1 MELFMKKIYS
11 ILAILCAFALTS
23 CDGFLDW
30 PPTES
35 ASAETSITSLSDAE
49 IMMNGVMNKLTSSSY
64 LGRNMFMYADTKGGD
79 LCIASAGRGMDA
91 MYTFNQS
98 AAGNTYSG
106 FWSQGFNI
114 ILQINNIIEN
124 VEKLEEE
131 GQTGFD
137 NVLGQAYTLRAMVY
151 FDLVRLYGKPYNY
164 DKTAW
169 GVPNVTERLDASAK
183 EIRATVET
191 NYNQIVAD
199 LQKGA
204 GLIGKSKSNG
214 RINYY
219 GNKALQARVYLYMDN
234 FSSALAAAEEVINS
248 GVYSLYSNDQWV
260 ESWGQ
265 QFGSESIFELI
276 MDDTNTGLG
285 NSSLGYYYCRKNDYG
300 NSTGYFINSTDFIEN
315 ILGEDPDDIRW
326 GVYTYDETSTERMG
340 CCYKYLGGLSK
351 QGDGKSVGAN
361 VNIKVIRLSEMYL
374 IAAEA
379 ALKSGNKSKAADYLN
394 DIRKRSVGL
403 DPATEATV
411 SEDMI
416 LNERGK
422 ELQLEGHR
430 FFDMMRC
437 NKTITFDDDMDP
449 AGGRYQRDRTID
461 RTHPLTILPIP
472 QREIIINPDLQQNP
486 GY

>member
-1 MELFMKKIYS
+1 MKKIYS

-23 CDGFLDW
+23 CEEFLDW
-30 PPTES
+30 PPTDS

-49 IMMNGVMNKLTSSSY
+49 IMMTGVMNKLTSSSY
-64 LGRNMFMYADTKGGD
+64 LGRNMFMYADIKGGD
-79 LCIASAGRGMDA
+79 LCIPSAGRGMDA

-131 GQTGFD
+131 GLTGFD

-169 GVPNVTERLDASAK
+169 GVPNVTERIDAGAK

-219 GNKALQARVYLYMDN
+219 GNKALQARVYLYMEN
-234 FSSALAAAEEVINS
+234 YSAALSAAEEIMNS
-248 GVYSLYSNDQWV
+248 GVYSLYSNEQWV
-260 ESWGQ
+260 DSWSQ

-276 MDDTNTGLG
+276 MDDTTTGLG

-315 ILGEDPDDIRW
+315 LLGEDPDDIRW

-340 CCYKYLGGLSK
+340 CCYKYLGGLEK

-361 VNIKVIRLSEMYL
+361 VNIKVVRLSEIYL

-379 ALKSGNKSKAADYLN
+379 ALKSGNGAKAADYLN
-394 DIRKRSVGL
+394 AIRQRSVGL
-403 DPATEATV
+403 EPATAATV

-437 NKTITFDDDMDP
+437 NKTIEFDDDMDP
-449 AGGRYQRDRTID
+449 AGSRYQRDKTID
-461 RTHPLTILPIP
+461 RTSHLTILPIP
-472 QREIIINPDLQQNP
+472 QREITINPELQQNP